1 MKQTTLEFIKNTLD
15 AIRGYLRDATDL
27 LEQGCGLYDEDGNQ
41 ATYGA
46 LIVILNNGVWKIAG
60 GENG

>member
-1 MKQTTLEFIKNTLD
+1 MKETTLEFIKNTLD

-27 LEQGCGLYDEDGNQ
+27 LEQDCGLYDKDGNQ

-46 LIVILNNGVWKIAG
+46 LIVTLNNGVWKIAG